1 MMNND
6 EFEKLRLEY
15 EKGKIAVKELSYEE
29 INKLSE
35 YYKDEIE
42 TNKREKACPS
52 SQIYMPDLK
61 FEPRPDFSD
70 YIYSLFI

>member
-35 YYKDEIE
+35 YYRDEIE
-42 TNKREKACPS
+42 ANKNYTK
-52 SQIYMPDLK
+52 
-61 FEPRPDFSD
+61 
-70 YIYSLFI
+70 

>member
-35 YYKDEIE
+35 YYRDEIE
-42 TNKREKACPS
+42 ANKKEIEGTKRKIEEMRKKIES
-52 SQIYMPDLK
+52 IV
-61 FEPRPDFSD
+61 
-70 YIYSLFI
+70 